1 MIDDDLRTLHIRCGS
16 DIRDK
21 LRTAGSTGDF
31 LEYADPVCE
40 GPVPDAPDLLAIRAR
55 YLAASFGRF
64 MGFTEAECAARLR
77 QEEQRLATAHH
88 YDRVVL
94 WFEHDSFDQLVLAR
108 CLSRLAEGPLPACLE
123 LICIDQH
130 PEVPRFNGLGQLGPA
145 ALAGLW
151 PARKT
156 VTPAQ
161 IALGQQIWAA
171 LRPPDPT
178 ALQAIAETG
187 TPALPIAAGA
197 LWRRLRELPGAEDGL
212 SLTQRLVLT
221 LLTEGPT
228 RIGRIF
234 AAMVGGREPLV
245 FMGDLGLLLTVE
257 AMACASPPVLTIE
270 PGETPFQRTTSITDV
285 GRQVLSGAVDYL
297 SLAPPERWV
306 GGVQIAAGQ
315 PIWRFDEATDTTK
328 RLDFDNKSPI

>member
-1 MIDDDLRTLHIRCGS
+1 VPRGCGRGNNVWRRRIAMTASCCGS
-16 DIRDK
+16 NMTVSISLSSRAVC
-21 LRTAGSTGDF
+21 LGS
-31 LEYADPVCE
+31 P
-40 GPVPDAPDLLAIRAR
+40 R
-55 YLAASFGRF
+55 GR
-64 MGFTEAECAARLR
+64 CR
-77 QEEQRLATAHH
+77 
-88 YDRVVL
+88 
-94 WFEHDSFDQLVLAR
+94 
-108 CLSRLAEGPLPACLE
+108 PCLE

-130 PEVPRFNGLGQLGPA
+130 PEVPRFNGLGQLEPA

-171 LRPPDPT
+171 LRQPDPT

-197 LWRRLRELPGAEDGL
+197 LWRHLRELPGAEDGL

-221 LLTEGPT
+221 ILTEGPT

-270 PGETPFQRTTSITDV
+270 PGEAPFPRTTSITDV
-285 GRQVLSGAVDYL
+285 GRRVLGGAVDYL
-297 SLAPPERWV
+297 SLTPPERWV

-315 PIWRFDEATDTTK
+315 PIWRFDEAQG
-328 RLDFDNKSPI
+328 RIRS